1 MTPGKTHSSSSSSSQ
16 SGRGNWR
23 QQARLFSG
31 LALFAFCV
39 SHFLNHTLGIWSV
52 AAMQKGEEIHHL
64 IWGELPGQIVLA
76 IAAVTHVVLALW
88 RTTRRRTLRLPVWET
103 LQLVLG
109 LYIPWTL
116 IPHTIATVGLDNAF
130 DLPTDYSNTLALLWP
145 DNAFAQ
151 SVLLL
156 VVWTHAMIGLHFWL
170 RLKAWYRP
178 YLPLLSA
185 GAVAFPLLSL
195 WGWISG
201 ARQLAASDTSTLKV
215 TPEQVDWVY
224 TIADQARAVVFG
236 LIFLSL
242 AVVLVRMTLRQFAK
256 TITIE
261 YPGNLLVRTAPG
273 PSLLEI
279 SRENGIAH
287 AAVCGGRARCSTC
300 RVKIL
305 SGGEDLDPPN
315 QAEAAVLRQIGADRS
330 IRLACQV
337 RPTSDLRVHPLIPVR
352 AAERGSNAHQDAY
365 YWGVEQPVVIMFVDI
380 RDFTG
385 LTEKTLS
392 FDVVYLL
399 NRYLDLVSDEIRK
412 QDGYVDKFIGD
423 GIMAIFGMETDLREG
438 ARQALRASREII
450 KVIDALNSERGN
462 NLRAPLRIGIGLHAG
477 PVILGRIGAAGGS
490 GERSSITALGDV
502 VNTAS
507 RLEAEN
513 KTRGSLLTLSDAVLK
528 AAEVRLPDC
537 ETREIVLRGKTV
549 PLQIYSLTDLD
560 KEPVPV

>member
-1 MTPGKTHSSSSSSSQ
+1 MTPGKNQSPSPSGQ

-23 QQARLFSG
+23 QQVRLFSG
-31 LALFAFCV
+31 LVLLTFCV

-52 AAMQKGEEIHHL
+52 AAMQKGEEIHHA
-64 IWGELPGQIVLA
+64 IWGELPGQIILA
-76 IAAVTHVVLALW
+76 VAAVTHVVLALW
-88 RTTRRRTLRLPVWET
+88 RTTRRRTLRLPHWET
-103 LQLVLG
+103 LQLILG

-116 IPHTIATVGLDNAF
+116 IPHVIATIGLDNAF
-130 DLPTDYSNTLALLWP
+130 DVPAGYSNTLALLWP

-156 VVWTHAMIGLHFWL
+156 VVWAHAMLGLHFWL
-170 RLKAWYRP
+170 KLKPWYRP
-178 YLPLLSA
+178 YLPILSA
-185 GAVAFPLLSL
+185 AAVAFPILSL

-201 ARQLAASDTSTLKV
+201 ARQLASSGSNNLKV
-215 TPEQVDWVY
+215 AAGQLDWVY
-224 TIADQARAVVFG
+224 IIADQARAVVFG
-236 LIFLSL
+236 LFFLSL
-242 AVVLVRMTLRQFAK
+242 AVVLIRMAIRQFAK

-261 YPGNLLVRTAPG
+261 YPGNLLVRTPPG

-305 SGGEDLDPPN
+305 SGGENLDAPTPP
-315 QAEAAVLRQIGADRS
+315 EAAVLKQIGADSS
-330 IRLACQV
+330 IRLACQI

-352 AAERGSNAHQDAY
+352 AAERGSQAHQDAY

-392 FDVVYLL
+392 FDIVYLL

-438 ARQALRASREII
+438 ARQALRASKAIVRA
-450 KVIDALNSERGN
+450 VDTLNSERGN

-513 KTRGSLLTLSDAVLK
+513 KAHGFLLTLSDAVVK
-528 AAEVRLPDC
+528 AAEIRLEDC
-537 ETREIVLRGKTV
+537 KTREILLRGKTV

>member
-1 MTPGKTHSSSSSSSQ
+1 MTPGKNPSQSPSGQ

-23 QQARLFSG
+23 QQARLVSG
-31 LALFAFCV
+31 LVLFAFCV
-39 SHFLNHTLGIWSV
+39 SHFLNHMLGIWSV
-52 AAMQKGEEIHHL
+52 EAMRKGEQLHHA
-64 IWGELPGQIVLA
+64 IWGELPGQIVLLV
-76 IAAVTHVVLALW
+76 AALTHVILALW
-88 RTTRRRTLRLPVWET
+88 RTTRRRTLRLPVWES

-116 IPHTIATVGLDNAF
+116 IPHVIATVGLDNAF
-130 DLPTDYSNTLALLWP
+130 DLPTNYSATLALLWP

-151 SVLLL
+151 SVLLI
-156 VVWTHAMIGLHFWL
+156 VVWIHAMIGLHFWL
-170 RLKAWYRP
+170 KLKPWYRRN
-178 YLPLLSA
+178 LPVLSA
-185 GAVAFPLLSL
+185 AAAAFPLLSL

-201 ARQLAASDTSTLKV
+201 ARQLAASGDTKLNV
-215 TPEQVDWVY
+215 TNWHLDWVY

-236 LIFLSL
+236 LFFLSL
-242 AVVLVRMTLRQFAK
+242 AVVLVRIAIRQFAK
-256 TITIE
+256 TITVE

-279 SRENGIAH
+279 SRDHGIAH

-305 SGGEDLDPPN
+305 AGGENLDPPN
-315 QAEAAVLRQIGADRS
+315 QAEAAVLRQIGADSS
-330 IRLACQV
+330 IRLACQI

-352 AAERGSNAHQDAY
+352 AAERGSQAHQDAY

-399 NRYLDLVSDEIRK
+399 NRYLDLVSDEIRR
-412 QDGYVDKFIGD
+412 QEGYVDKFIGD
-423 GIMAIFGMETDLREG
+423 GIMAIFGMETGLREG
-438 ARQALRASREII
+438 ARQALRASKGIV
-450 KVIDALNSERGN
+450 KVIDALNGERGN

-513 KTRGSLLTLSDAVLK
+513 KVHGSLLTMSDAVVK
-528 AAEVRLPDC
+528 AAEIRLEAC
-537 ETREIVLRGKTV
+537 ETREILLRGKSV

-560 KEPVPV
+560 REPVPV